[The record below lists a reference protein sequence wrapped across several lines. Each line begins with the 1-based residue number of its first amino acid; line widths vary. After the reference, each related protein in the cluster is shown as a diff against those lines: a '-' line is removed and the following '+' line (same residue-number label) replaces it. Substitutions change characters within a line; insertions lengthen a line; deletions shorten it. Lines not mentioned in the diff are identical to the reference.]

1 MKLACSSTAFG
12 HLFASGDLTQ
22 IEWLD
27 LCARELASD
36 GVVLD
41 VRHFPRTDNDYLAQV
56 KKMAADL
63 GLTIAAVRNDDFFAA
78 AQPAMHADLE
88 LASSLGAPLL
98 ACQLP
103 SELNMSWSELLSR
116 AAEGTSLAKQYNITL
131 AVRNVPDTLAAT
143 SQHLKRLSKEADS
156 AWLRFAPEPDIF
168 DAGSEPTT
176 IIPKSVLAWHVHAA
190 SELESDEDARM
201 SRLFDL
207 LKDFRGFLA
216 LDYRGCAGNADSMRA
231 AFVKLRTMMATD
243 EIGAAL

>member
-12 HLFASGDLTQ
+12 HLLSSGDLTQ

-78 AQPAMHADLE
+78 ARPAMHADLE

-156 AWLRFAPEPDIF
+156 AWLRFAPELRTF
-168 DAGSEPTT
+168 DAGSEPAAV
-176 IIPKSVLAWHVHAA
+176 ISKAVLVWYVHAD
-190 SELESDEDARM
+190 SDVQSDEDAHM
-201 SRLFDL
+201 DRLFSL

-216 LDYRGCAGNADSMRA
+216 VDYREGAGNANTMRA
-231 AFVKLRTMMATD
+231 ALVKLRTMIATD